1 MTKPTMTSQWDPGS
15 YKPLD
20 MNKIPG
26 YPRQMP
32 PISKRWFP
40 KFTGGNE
47 KDAAFHMRE
56 FYHYFALNRVDD
68 DAEDVVM
75 KLFSKT
81 LHGDAKKWY
90 DNLPDAGI
98 TSMDQFEEIFLEE
111 WGIHSEDIPLL
122 IKNFEDI
129 KQREN
134 ETLFDFQSRFEGTL
148 CRIPKSHYPEM
159 EYVVHRYTHAILPY
173 LGVSLRKRAPR
184 TLNDA
189 YGMAKEIKNN
199 IFSSGMNDLFTSG
212 TLTMESLYSHED
224 LVDDFQ
230 EEGKQTVIQHEMNE
244 DIDEEQE
251 PEKDDEVSTCAP
263 PTDEVMHEPVSP
275 TQQSEEEVSHLPFQD
290 ANDTVYS
297 EDEEE
302 MEASDEVKV
311 PCYEIKDE
319 EAVLEDEVPVII
331 PHPDEALQDPITPAQ
346 DEENEVSYFSF
357 DDALFY
363 DSESKEGMEP
373 LDEPDSLYLQT
384 EDVEEDLSSDDDIQ
398 ILEALAQ
405 EGLSEVHCSPFQV
418 LNGYLPY
425 DAKSEKVLDVLTPP
439 CYDTDTDIADFDEF
453 IHVGRRRWDTIGY
466 DTDPIYDT
474 KNHLQTLPLQ
484 LPQRI
489 SFDQW
494 QQGDEVFTCSFQN
507 TKDDPVP
514 YLSDEFQS
522 YLEMFD
528 EYPTEHLDPTYEDDC
543 QPLLCSNLNTSK
555 DIVCLKEITHDFPS
569 QPPVISLPGF
579 SIQGVI
585 GEYLFRVEF
594 PPGQT
599 LDFKGWLGNTISNQF
614 FNLLLMIFQPST
626 KLLSILPLECENVLG
641 NQFTCPLSCFA
652 EPSMFYDPF
661 SDRIECFSQRWTWR
675 DFVPPTR
682 LHELEFGTPDDVIY
696 VLTHDVFVLDFSL
709 FWFMMKHKGRYQ
721 GALLDWLHWLF
732 DYTNMQPT
740 GKYR

>member
-1 MTKPTMTSQWDPGS
+1 
-15 YKPLD
+15 
-20 MNKIPG
+20 
-26 YPRQMP
+26 
-32 PISKRWFP
+32 
-40 KFTGGNE
+40 
-47 KDAAFHMRE
+47 
-56 FYHYFALNRVDD
+56 
-68 DAEDVVM
+68 
-75 KLFSKT
+75 
-81 LHGDAKKWY
+81 
-90 DNLPDAGI
+90 
-98 TSMDQFEEIFLEE
+98 
-111 WGIHSEDIPLL
+111 
-122 IKNFEDI
+122 
-129 KQREN
+129 
-134 ETLFDFQSRFEGTL
+134 
-148 CRIPKSHYPEM
+148 
-159 EYVVHRYTHAILPY
+159 
-173 LGVSLRKRAPR
+173 
-184 TLNDA
+184 
-189 YGMAKEIKNN
+189 
-199 IFSSGMNDLFTSG
+199 
-212 TLTMESLYSHED
+212 
-224 LVDDFQ
+224 
-230 EEGKQTVIQHEMNE
+230 
-244 DIDEEQE
+244 
-251 PEKDDEVSTCAP
+251 
-263 PTDEVMHEPVSP
+263 
-275 TQQSEEEVSHLPFQD
+275 
-290 ANDTVYS
+290 
-297 EDEEE
+297 
-302 MEASDEVKV
+302 
-311 PCYEIKDE
+311 
-319 EAVLEDEVPVII
+319 
-331 PHPDEALQDPITPAQ
+331 
-346 DEENEVSYFSF
+346 
-357 DDALFY
+357 LFY
-363 DSESKEGMEP
+363 DSENEEGMEP

-484 LPQRI
+484 LPQQI

-614 FNLLLMIFQPST
+614 FNLLLMICQPST

-732 DYTNMQPT
+732 DYTNMQPA